1 VACGSYGREIPA
13 QQAYP
18 AGPGLAITVEH
29 HDDRVVLHLH
39 GELDVGS
46 RESLCRA
53 IRGLL
58 GLHRQTLVLEL
69 SGLGF
74 LDCSGL
80 SVLVWAH
87 RQLAGDGRQ
96 LIVTRGQPVVNRLL
110 RLTGLD
116 TYLHVS
122 DPLPGHHELGLAG
135 RPVVLQAGD
144 GRRRYSGWA
153 VPAR

>member
-1 VACGSYGREIPA
+1 MACDSYGRETPA
-13 QQAYP
+13 QLAHL
-18 AGPGLAITVEH
+18 AGPGLAITIEH
-29 HDDRVVLHLH
+29 HDDRVVLRLH

-58 GLHRQTLVLEL
+58 GLHRRTLVLDL

-87 RQLAGDGRQ
+87 RQLSGDGRQ
-96 LIVTRGQPVVNRLL
+96 LIVTRGPPVVNRLL

-122 DPLPGHHELGLAG
+122 EAPPG
-135 RPVVLQAGD
+135 
-144 GRRRYSGWA
+144 
-153 VPAR
+153 ARS